1 MPTLS
6 TGGRSCPLGAAAV
19 PRFVPLILMGLG
31 LADPEKLATV
41 GRERGHQVPIK
52 HNDSEYGLY
61 TVSQVRQERPD
72 KTKLATKSTAGCRP
86 CPIRQNDPKN
96 PAGQKMRR
104 LTQDR
109 PTREPRLWHGNS
121 CRAGIVLRRKL
132 LLQRQ
137 KRQ

>member
-1 MPTLS
+1 
-6 TGGRSCPLGAAAV
+6 
-19 PRFVPLILMGLG
+19 MGLG

-86 CPIRQNDPKN
+86 CPIRQNGSQKPRGTKN
-96 PAGQKMRR
+96 APANS
-104 LTQDR
+104 R
-109 PTREPRLWHGNS
+109 PAYE
-121 CRAGIVLRRKL
+121 RAALVARQ
-132 LLQRQ
+132 LLQGRHCFAPPAAEAETAI
-137 KRQ
+137 KATNASPVK

>member
-1 MPTLS
+1 
-6 TGGRSCPLGAAAV
+6 
-19 PRFVPLILMGLG
+19 MGIG

-86 CPIRQNDPKN
+86 CPIRQNGSQKPRGTKN
-96 PAGQKMRR
+96 APANS
-104 LTQDR
+104 R
-109 PTREPRLWHGNS
+109 PAYE
-121 CRAGIVLRRKL
+121 RAALVARQVL
-132 LLQRQ
+132 QS
-137 KRQ
+137 